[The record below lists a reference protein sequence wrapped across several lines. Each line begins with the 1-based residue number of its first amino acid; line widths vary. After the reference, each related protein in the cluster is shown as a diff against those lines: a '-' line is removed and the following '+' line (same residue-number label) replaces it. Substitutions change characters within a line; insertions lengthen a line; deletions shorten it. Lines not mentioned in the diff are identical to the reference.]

1 VFLPLVMQRGPQP
14 LPLTIFAS
22 MGPSNTP
29 YRSDDGGVT
38 WTMVNVPPASEV
50 YLPLVLASP

>member
-1 VFLPLVMQRGPQP
+1 MQRGLQP

-22 MGPSNTP
+22 MGTSNTP

-38 WTMVNVPPASEV
+38 WTPVSMPPAAEV

>member
-1 VFLPLVMQRGPQP
+1 MQRGLQP

-22 MGPSNTP
+22 MGTSNTP

-38 WTMVNVPPASEV
+38 WTPVSMPPATEV
-50 YLPLVLASP
+50 YLPLVFASP

>member
-1 VFLPLVMQRGPQP
+1 MQRGPQP

-22 MGPSNTP
+22 MGTSNAP

-38 WTMVNVPPASEV
+38 WTLLSLPPAAEV